1 MDRTASAPRGGR
13 LSLRPL
19 AERPRCSIV
28 IPCYNEERYIEDVL
42 RCALQQRYPPE
53 LLGSWWS
60 TAARPTGH
68 GSSLGRVAAEDP
80 RVTLLH
86 NPDRIQAAAMNIGIR
101 RARGEVIVRMDAH
114 ADYAGDYVAASVA
127 ALRRTGALN
136 AGGAARPRHRNGFQ
150 RALCVALSSPLG
162 VGGSAYRDP
171 SREGFVE
178 SVFNG
183 AFRREAFEIAGLYD
197 PAAVTNEDAE
207 LNQRI
212 IEAGGAVYLS
222 REIVA
227 YYYPRSSFAA
237 LVRQYF
243 AYGKGRAHAAVPPQ
257 VPVAPAGA
265 AVLHGDG
272 RSAAR
277 GRVSAPAGGPP
288 GAGAGLARLCRARD
302 RGVAP
307 ARAARLG
314 ARFPPALRHL
324 PRGARRARAR
334 VLGRPAPRREGRRRP
349 ARGRA
354 PSGAVS
360 ASRACVPRVQRLGRG
375 SNGGAAR

>member
-1 MDRTASAPRGGR
+1 MDRSASAPLSRR

-42 RCALQQRYPPE
+42 RGALRQRYPAE
-53 LLGSWWS
+53 LLEIFVVDGGSLDR
-60 TAARPTGH
+60 TREIVA
-68 GSSLGRVAAEDP
+68 RVAAEDP

-86 NPDRIQAAAMNIGIR
+86 NPARIQAAAMNIGIR
-101 RARGEVIVRMDAH
+101 RSRGEVIVRMDAH
-114 ADYAGDYVAASVA
+114 ADYADDYVAASVA

-150 RALCVALSSPLG
+150 RALCAVLSSPLG

-197 PAAVTNEDAE
+197 PDAITNEDAE

-237 LVRQYF
+237 LARQYF
-243 AYGKGRAHAAVPPQ
+243 AYGAGRARTLRCRRRLLSLRPMLPFFLVTALALLALASALLPPARPALALASLAYAALVIAESLRLALRGSPRDFPLLCGIFPALHAA
-257 VPVAPAGA
+257 
-265 AVLHGDG
+265 HGLG
-272 RSAAR
+272 FW
-277 GRVSAPAGGPP
+277 
-288 GAGAGLARLCRARD
+288 AGLLRGARD
-302 RGVAP
+302 RAGRREAE
-307 ARAARLG
+307 RL
-314 ARFPPALRHL
+314 
-324 PRGARRARAR
+324 
-334 VLGRPAPRREGRRRP
+334 PAP
-349 ARGRA
+349 
-354 PSGAVS
+354 
-360 ASRACVPRVQRLGRG
+360 
-375 SNGGAAR
+375 

>member
-1 MDRTASAPRGGR
+1 MNPAASAPPCGR

-42 RCALQQRYPPE
+42 RSALRQRYPAE
-53 LLGSWWS
+53 LLEIFVVDGGSLDR
-60 TAARPTGH
+60 TREIVA
-68 GSSLGRVAAEDP
+68 RVAAEDP

-101 RARGEVIVRMDAH
+101 RSRGDVIVRMDAH
-114 ADYAGDYVAASVA
+114 ADYADDYVAASVA

-150 RALCVALSSPLG
+150 RALCAALSSPLG

-183 AFRREAFEIAGLYD
+183 AFRREAFEVAGLYD

-237 LVRQYF
+237 LARQYV
-243 AYGKGRAHAAVPPQ
+243 AYGMGRARTLRCRRRLLSLRPMVPFFMVTAFALLALASAILPAARPALALASLAYAALVTAASLRLALRGDLRDFPLLCGIFPTLHAA
-257 VPVAPAGA
+257 
-265 AVLHGDG
+265 HGLG
-272 RSAAR
+272 FW
-277 GRVSAPAGGPP
+277 
-288 GAGAGLARLCRARD
+288 AGLLRGARD
-302 RGVAP
+302 RAGRREAE
-307 ARAARLG
+307 RL
-314 ARFPPALRHL
+314 
-324 PRGARRARAR
+324 
-334 VLGRPAPRREGRRRP
+334 PAP
-349 ARGRA
+349 
-354 PSGAVS
+354 
-360 ASRACVPRVQRLGRG
+360 
-375 SNGGAAR
+375 

>member
-1 MDRTASAPRGGR
+1 MDGSASAPLSGR

-42 RCALQQRYPPE
+42 RCALKQRYPPE
-53 LLGSWWS
+53 LLEIFVVDG
-60 TAARPTGH
+60 
-68 GSSLGRVAAEDP
+68 GSSDTTREIVGRVAAEEP

-86 NPDRIQAAAMNIGIR
+86 NPARIQAAAMNIGIG
-101 RARGEVIVRMDAH
+101 RARGDVIVRMDAH
-114 ADYAGDYVAASVA
+114 ADYAEDYVAASVA

-136 AGGAARPRHRNGFQ
+136 AGGAARPRHRNRFQ
-150 RALCVALSSPLG
+150 RALCAALSSPLG

-197 PAAVTNEDAE
+197 PDAITNEDAE

-227 YYYPRSSFAA
+227 YYYPRSSLPPLA
-237 LVRQYF
+237 RQYF
-243 AYGKGRAHAAVPPQ
+243 AYGKGRARTLLRRRRLLSLRPMLPFFLVTAAALLALASALLPSVRPALALAALAYAALVIAASLRLALRASLGDFPLLCAIFPAMHAA
-257 VPVAPAGA
+257 
-265 AVLHGDG
+265 HGLG
-272 RSAAR
+272 FW
-277 GRVSAPAGGPP
+277 
-288 GAGAGLARLCRARD
+288 AGLL
-302 RGVAP
+302 
-307 ARAARLG
+307 
-314 ARFPPALRHL
+314 
-324 PRGARRARAR
+324 RGARERAGRRA
-334 VLGRPAPRREGRRRP
+334 EGRLP
-349 ARGRA
+349 T
-354 PSGAVS
+354 S
-360 ASRACVPRVQRLGRG
+360 
-375 SNGGAAR
+375 